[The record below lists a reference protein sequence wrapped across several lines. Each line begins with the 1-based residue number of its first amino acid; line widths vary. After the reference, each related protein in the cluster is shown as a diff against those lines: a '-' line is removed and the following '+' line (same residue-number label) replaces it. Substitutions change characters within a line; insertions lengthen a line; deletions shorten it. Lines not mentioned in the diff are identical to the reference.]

1 MMDRQEMFKAGVPEW
16 GIRACILM
24 LLVPNL
30 LLFSV
35 STANV
40 AAACGFYG
48 IDPND
53 AQFSLVI
60 LYAGLVAFFP
70 LERHISGCLTT
81 RNYLLI
87 SLILEI
93 TTAYAAYLTRDFTIL
108 LIIRFVQG
116 MANICLVA
124 ICISLIFNRLK
135 TERSREIGYS
145 VVYCTLLCISPVTV
159 MVTAP
164 FIDQVDYN
172 ELYLYVGYAFIPGGL
187 MACLLLNGNRINPVI
202 NIKKLDWKSFVIYA
216 TALVSLGYM
225 LTYGQQL
232 NWFSNTSM
240 RTAFILFICC
250 APAHLLRQRHLEHP
264 FLNMAIFSFRSYR
277 IGIVLLII
285 LYLARGAFNLSTG
298 YLVQV
303 LHYSPTH
310 LGAAL
315 RYNILGAVV
324 GTLISSRMM
333 LLRVPQ
339 RLICISGLFFLL
351 LHHVWMIFLFNA
363 QADESA
369 LVIPLFLQGFGAGL
383 MLTAIIVYMVTSVPA
398 ELGPTAVATAVSV
411 RLLGSLISIALINY
425 FQLYGAATHADR
437 LQQHLAAGNT
447 YAQDRLMQY
456 RHLFA
461 GKLGDEQ
468 RVAQAADQLL
478 KNVLEQQTTLRTAIA
493 YYSIISWFLLL
504 VMLVIAL
511 APALQYKRVPL
522 DSFRDIPV

>member
-1 MMDRQEMFKAGVPEW
+1 MINRQEIFKAGVPEW
-16 GIRACILM
+16 GIRASIFL

-70 LERHISGCLTT
+70 LERHIAGCLTT

-93 TTAYAAYLTRDFTIL
+93 SSAYAAYLTRDFTIL

-145 VVYCTLLCISPVTV
+145 VVYCTLLCISPITV
-159 MVTAP
+159 LVTAP

-172 ELYLYVGYAFIPGGL
+172 QLYLYVGYTFIPGGL
-187 MACLLLNGNRINPVI
+187 TSYLLLNGNRVNPVI
-202 NIKKLDWKSFVIYA
+202 SIQKLDWKSFVIYA
-216 TALVSLGYM
+216 TALVCLGYM

-232 NWFSNTSM
+232 NWFSDTGMCTSLL
-240 RTAFILFICC
+240 LFACC
-250 APAHLLRQRHLEHP
+250 APAHLIRQRHLEHP
-264 FLNMAIFSFRSYR
+264 FLNLAIFNFRSYR
-277 IGIVLLII
+277 IGIVLLIV
-285 LYLARGAFNLSTG
+285 LYLVRGAFNLSTG
-298 YLVQV
+298 YLVQA
-303 LHYSPTH
+303 LHYSPAH
-310 LGAAL
+310 LGAVL
-315 RYNILGAVV
+315 IYNILGAVA

-333 LLRVPQ
+333 LLRIPQ
-339 RLICISGLFFLL
+339 RLIWISGLFFLL
-351 LHHVWMIFLFNA
+351 LHHLWMIFLFNT
-363 QADESA
+363 QADENA
-369 LVIPLFLQGFGAGL
+369 LIIPVFLQGFGAGL
-383 MLTAIIVYMVTSVPA
+383 TLTAIIVYMVTSVPA

-411 RLLGSLISIALINY
+411 RLFGSLISIALINY

-437 LQQHLAAGNT
+437 LQQHLAPGNT
-447 YAQDRLMQY
+447 YVQDRLLQY
-456 RHLFA
+456 RNLLA

-468 RVAQAADQLL
+468 HVAQAADQLL
-478 KNVLEQQTTLRTAIA
+478 KNALEQQTALRTAIA
-493 YYSIISWFLLL
+493 YYSIISWFLLI

-511 APALQYKRVPL
+511 TPALQYKRVPL